1 MNRLSFFA
9 SGIALGVGMVL
20 GFYGARQHHLPNLP
34 PAVNNVSEIT
44 NGAFRDGLYLGKL
57 AGEHDGGP
65 HIASGRWSTAADR
78 ASFSAGFQ
86 RGYSEVLASRA
97 APSSNRARQA
107 E

>member
-1 MNRLSFFA
+1 MNRLSFVGSA
-9 SGIALGVGMVL
+9 IALGVGMVL
-20 GFYGARQHHLPNLP
+20 GFYGARQHYLPNLP
-34 PAVNNVSEIT
+34 PTINDVSEAT

-57 AGEHDGGP
+57 AAERDGGP
-65 HIASGRWSTAADR
+65 HIAAGRWSSAGDR

-97 APSSNRARQA
+97 APSSNRTRQA